1 MSLAIISTSLL
12 LILLILE
19 VRGFTPKAS
28 ISDLRSNPL
37 GMSTKQDLIPV
48 KLGIS
53 EKYPNTRIMAY
64 IDINKDKL

>member
-1 MSLAIISTSLL
+1 MSLALISTA
-12 LILLILE
+12 ILLMLISETKSFKPQTNILD
-19 VRGFTPKAS
+19 V
-28 ISDLRSNPL
+28 RSNPL
-37 GMSTKQDLIPV
+37 GISTKQDLIPV